1 MMFERPQ
8 ATAERRAFY
17 ERIGRENLTP
27 LWDVLGALVIPQP
40 KSPCVPAHWKYGVVR
55 DYLIESGRLISAE
68 EAERRVLVLE
78 NPGIRGNSSITY
90 TMYCGL
96 QLILPGEVAP
106 SHRHTQSA
114 LRFVV
119 EGEGAYTAVDGE
131 RTRMRPGDFIITPS
145 GAWHDHGNPGAD
157 PVIWMDGLDIPLVR
171 MLDASF
177 AERYPESTQPVT
189 RPQGDAQKRY
199 GLNLVPIGYE
209 VKSLTSPLFVYS
221 YERSREAL
229 DNLYRG
235 GPLHPA
241 YGAKM
246 QYVNPVTG
254 GWPMPTIAAF
264 IQYLPKGFEGT
275 NARSTD
281 GTIYCVVE
289 GRGRSIVGDATFE
302 WGPHDIFVAPSW
314 VPVRHEA
321 STDAVLFSYS
331 DRPVQQAVGL
341 WREDTG
347 GAFRP
352 FT

>member
-8 ATAERRAFY
+8 VSAERRAFY

-40 KSPCVPAHWKYGVVR
+40 KSPCVPAHWKYSILR
-55 DYLIESGRLISAE
+55 DYLMESGRLISAE

-78 NPGIRGNSSITY
+78 NPGIRGNSSITH

-131 RTRMRPGDFIITPS
+131 RTTMRPGDFIITPS
-145 GAWHDHGNPGAD
+145 GAWHDHGNPGGD

-189 RPQGDAQKRY
+189 RPEGDAQKRY
-199 GLNLVPIGYE
+199 GMNLVPIGYE
-209 VKSLTSPLFVYS
+209 VKSLTSPLFVYP
-221 YERSREAL
+221 YERSRDAL
-229 DNLYRG
+229 DNLYRA

-241 YGAKM
+241 HGVKM

-264 IQYLPKGFEGT
+264 IQYLPKGFAGT

-281 GTIYCVVE
+281 GTIYNVVE

-302 WGPHDIFVAPSW
+302 WGAHDIFVAPSW

-331 DRPVQQAVGL
+331 DRPVQQAIGL

-347 GAFRP
+347 DGFRP
-352 FT
+352 FG